1 MITSAKD
8 LVGRLREFAV
18 LATEKG
24 SAAQCSIH
32 LRVQSDGLLIVA
44 DAGDG
49 PGRQAVRL
57 VDWHD
62 ILAFKGGV
70 SRAMDEATAE
80 ASA

>member
-24 SAAQCSIH
+24 SATRCSVH

-44 DAGDG
+44 YAGDG
-49 PGRQAVRL
+49 SGRQAARL

-62 ILAFKGGV
+62 VLAFKGAV